1 MSAYG
6 KKVVAVIDTQSN
18 FGATFKQ
25 LRDNVQTLLAGQAA
39 TPTTLSF
46 PTTQPQNPSEGQPWF
61 DKDALKLKIY
71 ISDGNSSQWVE
82 IS

>member
-1 MSAYG
+1 MSVYG
-6 KKVVAVIDTQSN
+6 TKVVAVLDTKSA
-18 FGATFKQ
+18 FGTTIKQ

-61 DKDALKLKIY
+61 DKSSLKLKIY

-82 IS
+82 V